1 MPVINTNVKALVA
14 SNAMNVNSRN
24 MSQTMQSLSTGSRIN
39 SAADDAAGLAIASKM
54 SAQIGGLDQAVRNAN
69 DGISMLQVAE
79 GATAEQSNMLLRMR
93 DLAVQAANDTNSTSD
108 RSALNAEYQQL
119 AAEVDRI
126 GASTQFNGMSVLN
139 QGLGSLNTSTSL
151 AVVTLQIG
159 ATGTDTLVINMKKF
173 DTATGNVFAAI
184 GTATSPTDHKYTGI
198 DTLANATAA
207 IGNLD
212 TAISTLNTERAAFG
226 AYINRLTHIVD
237 NLANVSQ
244 NTSEARSRIQD
255 TDFAKATTALSKQ
268 QIIAQASTA
277 MLAQANQQPQTV
289 LALLK

>member
-14 SNAMNVNSRN
+14 SNAMNINSRN

-69 DGISMLQVAE
+69 DGISLLQTAE
-79 GATAEQSNMLLRMR
+79 GATQEQSNMLLRMR
-93 DLAVQAANDTNSTSD
+93 DLAVQAANETNSTD
-108 RSALNAEYQQL
+108 DQL
-119 AAEVDRI
+119 ALDAEFSQLRLEIDRI
-126 GASTQFNGMSVLN
+126 GGSTEFNGMKLLD
-139 QGLGSLNTSTSL
+139 GTIGSTAGTLSL
-151 AVVTLQIG
+151 HIGAGSADNLQI
-159 ATGTDTLVINMKKF
+159 TMKDFSTTEVFK
-173 DTATGNVFAAI
+173 DVVSSKITTATDAESAL
-184 GTATSPTDHKYTGI
+184 TDI
-198 DTLANATAA
+198 DNA
-207 IGNLD
+207 LK
-212 TAISTLNTERAAFG
+212 SLNTERASFG
-226 AYINRLTHIVD
+226 AYINRLTHVVD
-237 NLANVSQ
+237 NLSSVSQ

>member
-14 SNAMNVNSRN
+14 SNAMNINGRN
-24 MSQTMQSLSTGSRIN
+24 MSSTMQSLSTGSRIN

-93 DLAVQAANDTNSTSD
+93 DLAVQAASDTNSSSD

-119 AAEVDRI
+119 AAEIDRI
-126 GASTQFNGMSVLN
+126 GGATQWNGMQVLSK
-139 QGLGSLNTSTSL
+139 GVGDTTTGI
-151 AVVTLQIG
+151 VTLQIG
-159 ATGTDTLVINMKKF
+159 ASSTDTLQITMKKF
-173 DTATGNVFAAI
+173 DTAASDVFAAI
-184 GTATSPTDHKYTGI
+184 GPATKGVYPGI
-198 DTLANATAA
+198 DTLANASLA
-207 IGNLD
+207 IDNLD
-212 TAISTLNTERAAFG
+212 TAISALNTERAAFG
-226 AYINRLTHIVD
+226 AYINRLTHVVD
-237 NLANVSQ
+237 NLSNVSQ